1 MQWKVADV
9 VSGAYDDVITSC
21 TIIDCR
27 YPYEY
32 NGGHIKVYSN
42 VLVCLLLMCLPSGGN

>member
-1 MQWKVADV
+1 MLKVADLL
-9 VSGAYDDVITSC
+9 SGEYDEAVNSF

-32 NGGHIKVYSN
+32 SGGHIKVYSN
-42 VLVCLLLMCLPSGGN
+42 VLMYLLLMQLPLGSN

>member
-1 MQWKVADV
+1 M
-9 VSGAYDDVITSC
+9 VSGEYTEVVNSY

-32 NGGHIKVYSN
+32 SGGHIKVYSN
-42 VLVCLLLMCLPSGGN
+42 VLVCLLLTCLPLGGN